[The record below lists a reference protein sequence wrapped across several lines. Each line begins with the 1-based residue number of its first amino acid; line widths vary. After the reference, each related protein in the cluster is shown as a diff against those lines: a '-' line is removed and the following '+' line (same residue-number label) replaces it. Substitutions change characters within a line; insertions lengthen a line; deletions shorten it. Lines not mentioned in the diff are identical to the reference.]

1 MKNLKD
7 FINESK
13 GSVFK
18 NEVKFSSKDYEAWK
32 KEAGKKVEID
42 ELDNL
47 NVIYIDKKHIGTYDV
62 EKQTLMADNLEL
74 FGHYVKESMINEGA
88 HHNMGMTKISY
99 AGKNK
104 FGFMRY
110 NDNAESIDVISFN
123 KLSEL
128 ADMEG
133 FDEDDYMGID
143 KLGVG
148 ESVYDGAAYIYTR
161 IW

>member
-32 KEAGKKVEID
+32 KEASKKVEID
-42 ELDNL
+42 ELDDL
-47 NVIYIDKKHIGTYDV
+47 NVIYIDKKHVGTYNKK
-62 EKQTLMADNLEL
+62 KQTLATDQIEL
-74 FGHYVKESMINEGA
+74 FGHHVKESINESSYR
-88 HHNMGMTKISY
+88 NLGMTKVSY

-110 NDNAESIDVISFN
+110 NSNAEAIDVVSFN

-128 ADMEG
+128 ADSEG
-133 FDEDDYMGID
+133 FDVDDYMDID
-143 KLGVG
+143 KLDVG
-148 ESVYDGAAYIYTR
+148 ESVSDGAAYIYTR

>member
-1 MKNLKD
+1 MKTLKD

-42 ELDNL
+42 ELDDL
-47 NVIYIDKKHIGTYDV
+47 NVIYIDKKHVGTYNTK
-62 EKQTLMADNLEL
+62 KQTLATDQIEL
-74 FGHYVKESMINEGA
+74 FGHYVKESINESSYR
-88 HHNMGMTKISY
+88 NLGMTKVSY

-110 NDNAESIDVISFN
+110 NSNAEAIDVVSFN
-123 KLSEL
+123 KLNEL
-128 ADMEG
+128 ADSEG
-133 FDEDDYMGID
+133 GMEDDYMDID